1 MVEEICLNL
10 LNRLIK
16 VLLESISNCYNK
28 QYKNTNNYNNTNT
41 NTNTNNHN
49 NNNNNY
55 NNNCE
60 GVKVS
65 DTENE
70 TENDNETDNQNDYYK
85 GLIKDLNNFRINDID
100 INQLKYINNDNFI
113 NEFNS
118 SNNILSDIKN
128 KLGKDK
134 INSKTFNELVN
145 KKIKGI
151 EKVKSNELA
160 HINRGYLNYNKF
172 SCDLGFILDII
183 KVDII
188 MNRIKN
194 NLICK
199 LEDNKVYSL
208 LLNVNYIKDGQVTGI
223 SPIKSIIINKNSSI
237 KYMAQNMIIGLNKII
252 NEYNIDGSDC
262 FVRAY
267 WREWITDD
275 KYSQLVKPL
284 DRDAIINDVLK
295 EQAEKNLD
303 VQSKYDK
310 VMKFMNVK
318 HLDNYV
324 YDFPKFDSITKLEKY
339 NLMNITYFSRKLL
352 ENTKIKFTAYEDK
365 NMTYEY
371 DFNGNVSKYINDKLY
386 YVF

>member
-1 MVEEICLNL
+1 MD
-10 LNRLIK
+10 
-16 VLLESISNCYNK
+16 SISNCFNK
-28 QYKNTNNYNNTNT
+28 QYKNSYYFNNSNSNSNNNTN
-41 NTNTNNHN
+41 NNININNHN
-49 NNNNNY
+49 

-70 TENDNETDNQNDYYK
+70 NDNENDNQNDYYK
-85 GLIKDLNNFRINDID
+85 GLIKDLNNLRINDID
-100 INQLKYINNDNFI
+100 INQLKYINNDNFN

-118 SNNILSDIKN
+118 CNNILSDIKN

-134 INSKTFNELVN
+134 INSKTFNDLVN
-145 KKIKGI
+145 KKIKGL

-267 WREWITDD
+267 WRE
-275 KYSQLVKPL
+275 
-284 DRDAIINDVLK
+284 
-295 EQAEKNLD
+295 
-303 VQSKYDK
+303 
-310 VMKFMNVK
+310 
-318 HLDNYV
+318 
-324 YDFPKFDSITKLEKY
+324 
-339 NLMNITYFSRKLL
+339 
-352 ENTKIKFTAYEDK
+352 
-365 NMTYEY
+365 
-371 DFNGNVSKYINDKLY
+371 
-386 YVF
+386 